1 MVDAGTRNPWVAL
14 DVATDPVAHALRLRR
29 AHENSLAG
37 GIATA
42 ELRGLVAESWRRIW
56 APTSAGRSVSRETP
70 IIDANAI
77 GTVTTAGWVRAPR
90 APRRGSGTRP
100 AR

>member
-14 DVATDPVAHALRLRR
+14 DVATDPVAHALRRR

-42 ELRGLVAESWRRIW
+42 ELRGLVAESWRRSLAAGVTPEAAG
-56 APTSAGRSVSRETP
+56 APVALAADKLDAARERSPLGRR
-70 IIDANAI
+70 
-77 GTVTTAGWVRAPR
+77 
-90 APRRGSGTRP
+90 
-100 AR
+100 